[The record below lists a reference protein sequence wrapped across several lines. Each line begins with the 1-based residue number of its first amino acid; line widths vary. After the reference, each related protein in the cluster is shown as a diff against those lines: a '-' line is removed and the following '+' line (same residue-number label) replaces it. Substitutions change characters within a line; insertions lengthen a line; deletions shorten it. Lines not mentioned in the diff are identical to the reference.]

1 LWRIKLIYIM
11 SHKFLLFILL
21 VCFTSYGFVCSASTN
36 SQGMPKEDDEGII
49 LRKHEGQPSGGPR
62 QPSSTSIVAYYSS
75 DLLSVCASLY
85 NAGDVVEV
93 EFYNYTTGTS
103 LDYEIP
109 GSGPSVMPI
118 GGTSGLWSVTFSLS
132 NGDVYEGEFNL

>member
-1 LWRIKLIYIM
+1 MLQK
-11 SHKFLLFILL
+11 SLFIFHVLLL
-21 VCFTSYGFVCSASTN
+21 VAGL
-36 SQGMPKEDDEGII
+36 GMPFVLTATEVQQRDGDEEII
-49 LRKHEGQPSGGPR
+49 IRPNVGDPSGGPR
-62 QPSSTSIVAYYSS
+62 QPSSTSSVAYYSS
-75 DLLSVCASLY
+75 DLLSVCAYLY
-85 NAGDVVEV
+85 DAGDVVEV

-109 GSGPSVMPI
+109 GSGSSVMPI